1 MFSRRLKS
9 VQQEIAFKMKK
20 YMILF
25 FVLSITQGALKAQF
39 KWTETIKN
47 QKGIVRVLDEEITV
61 ITLADNDSK
70 RFVSSQ
76 LPQTWKQDGLR
87 LTFTGKIGEIPANYR
102 VAGTP
107 LNLICISTTK
117 KEANKFNLIKRK
129 IKFN

>member
-1 MFSRRLKS
+1 
-9 VQQEIAFKMKK
+9 MKK
-20 YMILF
+20 YIVLL
-25 FVLSITQGALKAQF
+25 FVLCASQFALKAQF

-61 ITLADNDSK
+61 ITLVDNDSK

-76 LPQTWKQDGLR
+76 LPQDWKQDGLR
-87 LTFTGKIGEIPANYR
+87 FTFTGKIGEIPPNYR

-107 LNLICISTTK
+107 LNLICISTSK
-117 KEANKFNLIKRK
+117 KEANKYNLIKRK